1 MPDSNTAQDA
11 DAGRLVCSRCG
22 ACKTALLEPPLPGR
36 RGQLVQAQVCADCWQ
51 AWVEEQTRLI
61 NHERLQPAEP
71 ADRQRLYALMAE
83 FLRLGE
89 QGAGSGQGPG

>member
-1 MPDSNTAQDA
+1 MANINPVAES

-22 ACKTALLEPPLPGR
+22 QRRPGLDEPPLPGR
-36 RGQLVQAQVCADCWQ
+36 RGQLVQAQVCAECWQ

-71 ADRQRLYALMAE
+71 ADRQRLY
-83 FLRLGE
+83 
-89 QGAGSGQGPG
+89 GADGRFSRAPAVDRAVRA

>member
-1 MPDSNTAQDA
+1 MPDSNTAADA

-22 ACKTALLEPPLPGR
+22 ERKARLLEPPLPGR

-71 ADRQRLYALMAE
+71 ADRQRLYALMDA
-83 FLRLGE
+83 FLRLL
-89 QGAGSGQGPG
+89 P